1 MRKYM
6 WESFRL
12 RGVALSEA
20 SEEVVEYWLNVVRGF
35 FTIRGLKVGNREIDF
50 LAIKLDGKDPVLGS
64 RAHVE
69 VNVSAYARAIRYWP
83 PQSQAENVVKK
94 FNEKHVKAEVTKRL
108 GENYSKVFIFGS
120 YGRYKP
126 DKKARSEFI
135 DAVEKLGVKVVKFED
150 VLKEVQDSL
159 TTATYTR
166 PALRMIQYYKYIP
179 EW

>member
-1 MRKYM
+1 
-6 WESFRL
+6 
-12 RGVALSEA
+12 VVLSEA

-50 LAIKLDGKDPVLGS
+50 LAVKFDGEDPVLGS
-64 RAHVE
+64 KAHVE
-69 VNVSAYARAIRYWP
+69 VHVSAYSRAIGYWP
-83 PQSQAENVVKK
+83 PQPQAQRVLRK
-94 FNEKHVKAEVTKRL
+94 FDEKHVKAEVTKRL
-108 GENYSKVFIFGS
+108 GEGYGRVFIFGS
-120 YGRYKP
+120 YGRLKP

-135 DAVEKLGVKVVKFED
+135 DALEKLGVKVVKFED

-159 TTATYTR
+159 TTASYTR